1 MFVNKNLAMKDS
13 ALVVVDM
20 IYDFIDGSLACAGA
34 DEAIHHT
41 LEYIEKE
48 TASTDPDDSGVRSIY
63 PILFVRDHHP
73 VDHCSFAEQGGPWPP
88 HCVQG
93 TRGAEVHEALKPYA
107 SEDLTFFKGEDRNKE
122 QYSGFEGKNPA
133 GQSLGEVLELLDIHN
148 VVVCGIATEYCVR
161 NTAEDLL
168 KAGFKVYVLKDALAY
183 VDPKGHVE
191 ALEAM
196 AAEGIKLI

>member
-1 MFVNKNLAMKDS
+1 MTIDMKDS
-13 ALVVVDM
+13 ALLVVDM
-20 IYDFIDGSLACAGA
+20 LYDFIDGSLACQGA
-34 DEAIHHT
+34 EEAIKHS

-48 TASTDPDDSGVRSIY
+48 TAGTDPDNTGVRSIY
-63 PILFVRDHHP
+63 PIIFIRDHHP
-73 VDHCSFAEQGGPWPP
+73 ANHSSFVEQGGIWPP

-93 TRGAEVHEALKPYA
+93 THGADIHVDLAPYA
-107 SEDLTFFKGEDRNKE
+107 SEDLSFFKGEDQATE

-133 GQSLGEVLELLDIHN
+133 GQSLGEVLELMDIRN
-148 VVVCGIATEYCVR
+148 VVICGIATEYCVR

-168 KAGFKVYVLKDALAY
+168 KAGFKVYVLKDGLAY
-183 VDPKGHVE
+183 VDAKGHVE

>member
-1 MFVNKNLAMKDS
+1 MVMKDS

-20 IYDFIDGSLACAGA
+20 IYDFIDGSLACQGA
-34 DEAIHHT
+34 DTAIENT
-41 LEYIEKE
+41 LKYIDKE
-48 TASTDPDDSGVRSIY
+48 TSGIDPDDTGVRSIY

-73 VDHCSFAEQGGPWPP
+73 EKHCSFAEQGGPWPP

-93 TRGAEVHEALKPYA
+93 TRGAEIHEALKPYA
-107 SEDLTFFKGEDRNKE
+107 SEDLTFFKGEDPAKE

-133 GQSLGEVLELLDIHN
+133 GQSLQEVLELLDIKN

-168 KAGFKVYVLKDALAY
+168 KAGFKVYVLKDCLAY
-183 VDPKGHVE
+183 VDAKGHVE
-191 ALEAM
+191 ALDAM